1 MVNELRELMRGNVGE
16 PPPDHLDLGAVI
28 GAGRRRVRARR
39 RLVTGGAALAVAAVV
54 ATGAL
59 LSPLGGAP
67 GGDGRTDAA
76 AGRGAPPAPDAPTI
90 SLADAEPAVEGRDY
104 EVLTSI
110 TNENLNRENG
120 EHLEGATDDGLVL
133 LLDAPRRGRLY
144 PVYSLLDPATGERD
158 ELPRLRIGQAQAWPL
173 ELSSERLVLL
183 GNDESD
189 VSGLDDLPLVAHVFD
204 RGTREWRTIAWPGL
218 PPVGFPAGDIG
229 PDGRLYVGV
238 PATQGGPPPA
248 GWPEGED
255 GEADDSD
262 APGDTHRLWSVS
274 LDDPDDARDEGLTVG
289 EVAFTQ
295 DAMVWTDGSNG
306 EAGQVHV
313 RDLATGEETSFD
325 PRSGERCNL
334 LSFGAS
340 DDRIVMGQYCGGYDG
355 GVRDDRVQVLSTSGE
370 QVVTVQAS
378 GIDGSLPTGSD
389 VVPVQAY
396 GSTRRD
402 PDAGYYAYDLA
413 TDRLLKL
420 ADAVSNF
427 SLGGPAANPREVMWH
442 VPVNKRRGSTQY
454 LGRLLD

>member
-1 MVNELRELMRGNVGE
+1 MNELRELMRENVGE
-16 PPPDHLDLGAVI
+16 PPPDHLDLRVVV
-28 GAGRRRVRARR
+28 GAGRRRVHARR

-59 LSPLGGAP
+59 LSPMSGTP
-67 GGDGRTDAA
+67 GGDGRTDEA
-76 AGRGAPPAPDAPTI
+76 AGGGAPPAPEAPTI

-104 EVLTSI
+104 EVLTGV
-110 TNENLNRENG
+110 TNENLNRDNG
-120 EHLEGATDDGLVL
+120 EYLDGTTDDGLVL
-133 LLDAPRRGRLY
+133 VRDAPRMNRLY
-144 PVYSLLDPATGERD
+144 PIYSLLDPATGERD

-173 ELSSERLVLL
+173 ELSRERLVLL

-189 VSGLDDLPLVAHVFD
+189 MSGLDDLPLVAHVFD
-204 RGTREWRTIAWPGL
+204 RESREWATVGWPEL
-218 PPVGFPAGDIG
+218 PPVGFPSGDIG

-238 PATQGGPPPA
+238 PATQGGPPPG
-248 GWPEGED
+248 GWPEGEG

-274 LDDPDDARDEGLTVG
+274 LTDPDDARDEGLTVG
-289 EVAFTQ
+289 DVAFT
-295 DAMVWTDGSNG
+295 DEAMVWTDGTNG

-334 LSFGAS
+334 LTFGAS
-340 DDRIVMGQYCGGYDG
+340 GDRIVMGQYCGDYDG
-355 GVRDDRVQVLSTSGE
+355 GVRDDRVQVLTTGGE
-370 QVVTVQAS
+370 QVVTLQGS
-378 GIDGSLPTGSD
+378 GIDGYLPTGSD
-389 VVPVQAY
+389 VVPVQSY
-396 GSTRRD
+396 GSSRRD

-413 TDRLLKL
+413 SDRLLKL

-427 SLGGPAANPREVMWH
+427 GVSGGPLGDPREVMWH
-442 VPVNKRRGSTQY
+442 VPVNRRNGSTEY